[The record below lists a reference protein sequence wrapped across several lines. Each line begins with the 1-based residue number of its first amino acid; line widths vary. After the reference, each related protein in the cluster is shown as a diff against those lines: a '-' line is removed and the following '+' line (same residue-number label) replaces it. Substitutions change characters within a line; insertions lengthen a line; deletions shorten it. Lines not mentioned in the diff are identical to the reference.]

1 MTVFPSRLYVICDA
15 DACARAGWTLDGLC
29 VGMPRRRRDAAAD
42 SRQAGIVEC
51 AAGAD
56 RGDRPP
62 CRSVR
67 RGRIIVNDRADIAWL
82 AGAAGVHVGQDDL
95 PPGATRRIVGPDAVV
110 GWSTHTPEQLVASRA
125 EPISYLAIG
134 PVFRTSTKDTGYDS
148 VGLDRVRA
156 AAEEA
161 HRRPIPLVAIGGIT
175 LDRAQAVIDAGADS
189 VAVITDLLVT
199 NDPRARVE
207 AYLALLSRV

>member
-1 MTVFPSRLYVICDA
+1 MTAFPSRLYVIGDA
-15 DACARAGWTLDGLC
+15 DACARAGWTLPDF
-29 VGMPRRRRDAAAD
+29 AAACLD
-42 SRQAGIVEC
+42 GGATLLQIRAKQESSRALLAQTEAI
-51 AAGAD
+51 
-56 RGDRPP
+56 
-62 CRSVR
+62 VR
-67 RGRIIVNDRADIAWL
+67 RAAAYDDARIIVNDRADIAWL
-82 AGAAGVHVGQDDL
+82 AGAAGVHIGQDDL
-95 PPGATRRIVGPDAVV
+95 SPDAIRRIVGPDAVV
-110 GWSTHTPEQLVASRA
+110 GWSTHTPGQLVASRT

-175 LDRAQAVIDAGADS
+175 LDRAQAVIDAGADP

-199 NDPRARVE
+199 NDPRTRVE